1 MRRNW
6 LQYDASLLRVSKT
19 RMQFSFW
26 NEQYSI
32 KSWERVVKERCPVFG
47 SCHTIGCILS
57 KLRFNI
63 HTNKCLAAGPWLLR
77 VPESPGHFAAQSAWL
92 CCLGLHAQ
100 CCDSPSSLRANSV
113 FATGRGI
120 QNKTKTKWTHTHT
133 KMKTTKEKRPGA
145 VRERLCRNHGATA
158 CKLQS
163 CQCWGDWRQT
173 LERASVFKQCWLG
186 AEDTVFKYASPCV
199 LGAVYSHLEPEP
211 RSSKRAATCFCC
223 LFSLNTPECM
233 SCGYKWRIDFFFP
246 LLFWI
251 FS

>member
-1 MRRNW
+1 MLGCRSLALACSREPWALCSTECLAVLSQATCSVLW
-6 LQYDASLLRVSKT
+6 LS
-19 RMQFSFW
+19 QFSESQF
-26 NEQYSI
+26 
-32 KSWERVVKERCPVFG
+32 CL
-47 SCHTIGCILS
+47 CHRKGDT
-57 KLRFNI
+57 
-63 HTNKCLAAGPWLLR
+63 
-77 VPESPGHFAAQSAWL
+77 E
-92 CCLGLHAQ
+92 
-100 CCDSPSSLRANSV
+100 
-113 FATGRGI
+113 
-120 QNKTKTKWTHTHT
+120 QNKNKTNTHT
-133 KMKTTKEKRPGA
+133 KKTKTTKEKRPGA